1 MLWKQ
6 NVSQCCFRF
15 LRPGECVLEAAAA
28 FFALSVPCTIKM
40 TANKTGGMHD
50 DLIAQSVKA
59 KNQARAAIKIRRSS
73 L

>member
-6 NVSQCCFRF
+6 KRFTVLFRF
-15 LRPGECVLEAAAA
+15 LRPTEYVLEAAAA

-40 TANKTGGMHD
+40 TANKTWGMRD

-59 KNQARAAIKIRRSS
+59 KNQARVAIKKCRSC